1 MGRGVRAV
9 LLMLP
14 AVIVATGCA
23 GSGGTDETD
32 QSGSGV
38 ETGLLV
44 LASTDVYASLV
55 QDVVA
60 DTAQVEAIV
69 DSPAVDPH
77 SYEATPQ
84 DRLSVE
90 EADVLIAN
98 GGGYDPYITQ
108 LASAAE
114 KDDAV
119 IQLISGENW
128 HSHEFDGTYENE
140 HVWYDLARMSEFV
153 SDVGDHM
160 GQLEPENAQLYEDNA
175 QALADDIDQL
185 HARTRAIEAE
195 GLTYLATEAV
205 SGFLLDEAG
214 FDNLTDIAFL
224 AAVEHGDDVSPR
236 LFFATTDT
244 IAAGEVDLLSY
255 NRQTQTNQSLQIREA
270 AEEHGVEILEF
281 SETLP
286 EGLETYTEWM
296 EQNIADVE
304 RAAESL
310 NQ

>member
-1 MGRGVRAV
+1 MGRGARPV

-14 AVIVATGCA
+14 AMMVATGCA
-23 GSGGTDETD
+23 SSGEADL
-32 QSGSGV
+32 SHSGV
-38 ETGLLV
+38 ETDLMV

-55 QDVVA
+55 QEVVA
-60 DTAQVEAIV
+60 DTAEVEAMV
-69 DSPAVDPH
+69 DNPAIDPH

-90 EADVLIAN
+90 QADVLIAN

-108 LASAAE
+108 LADAAN
-114 KDDAV
+114 KDEAV
-119 IQLISGENW
+119 LQLISGENW

-140 HVWYDLARMSEFV
+140 HIWYDLARMSEFV
-153 SDVGDHM
+153 AEVGEHM

-185 HARTRAIEAE
+185 NGRTRAIEAE

-214 FDNLTDIAFL
+214 FENLTEIEFL

-236 LFFATTDT
+236 LFFGTMDT
-244 IAAGEVDLLSY
+244 ISAGEVDLLSY
-255 NRQTQTNQSLQIREA
+255 NRQTETNQSLQIRET
-270 AEEHGVEILEF
+270 AEDHDVEVLEF
-281 SETLP
+281 AETLP
-286 EGLETYTEWM
+286 EGVETYTEWM
-296 EQNIADVE
+296 EQNIDDVE
-304 RAAESL
+304 QAATAL